1 MNKQNI
7 EDLYNDDDEAMDKVY
22 TKTNLKIQNNF
33 FIFQTYILSNF
44 FGVEKI
50 SKCNYKIIY

>member
-1 MNKQNI
+1 MMMKQWI
-7 EDLYNDDDEAMDKVY
+7 RSSY

-44 FGVEKI
+44 FGAEKV
-50 SKCNYKIIY
+50 SKFNLRSY